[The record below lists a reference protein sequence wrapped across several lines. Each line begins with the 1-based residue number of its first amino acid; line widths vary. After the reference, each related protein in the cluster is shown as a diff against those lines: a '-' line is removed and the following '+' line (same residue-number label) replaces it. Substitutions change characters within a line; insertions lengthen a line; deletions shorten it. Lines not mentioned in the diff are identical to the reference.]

1 MTVESLIKDG
11 TCFLSYTEF
20 LNKYHC
26 KSCPLTFSGIIATL
40 KTIRIRFKENIDSL
54 ETVKVESFSKA
65 FQKTKEPSNLTYRNL
80 VATKSEKPRA
90 SQAKWYRACNLNEEE
105 IDWKKTFL
113 LTRTC
118 TKSTKII
125 IFHFKFLHRRLPT
138 NSFLHKIAIKDNDL
152 CTFCKEETDTLLHL
166 FWQCK
171 VTSHFWGSLFQ
182 WLQTSALIQK
192 GSHLA
197 MTTALGLKPD
207 SSKSNLQIN
216 FSCLMSR
223 YYIWKCKLRDETP
236 NLSQFL
242 RFFKKTYEIETNGLN
257 LQPEKWK
264 PLLDHL

>member
-1 MTVESLIKDG
+1 MG
-11 TCFLSYTEF
+11 
-20 LNKYHC
+20 
-26 KSCPLTFSGIIATL
+26 
-40 KTIRIRFKENIDSL
+40 FKENIDSL
-54 ETVKVESFSKA
+54 ETIKVESFTKA
-65 FQKTKEPSNLTYRNL
+65 FQKTKKPSKLTYRNL

-90 SQAKWYRACNLNEEE
+90 SQAKWYRDCDLSGEE

-113 LTRTC
+113 LTGTC

-125 IFHFKFLHRRLPT
+125 IFQFKFLHRRLPT
-138 NSFLHKIAIKDNDL
+138 NPFLHKIAIKDNDL
-152 CTFCKEETDTLLHL
+152 CTFCKEETDTLLYL

-171 VTSHFWGSLFQ
+171 VTSHFWGSFFQ

-242 RFFKKTYEIETNGLN
+242 RLLKKTYEIETNGLN

-264 PLLDHL
+264 PLLGRL

>member
-1 MTVESLIKDG
+1 MKDG

-40 KTIRIRFKENIDSL
+40 KTIRMRFKENIDSL
-54 ETVKVESFSKA
+54 ETVKVESFTKA
-65 FQKTKEPSNLTYRNL
+65 FQKTKKPSKLTYRNL

-90 SQAKWYRACNLNEEE
+90 SQAKWYRDCDLNGEET
-105 IDWKKTFL
+105 DWKKTFL

-125 IFHFKFLHRRLPT
+125 IFQFKFLHRHLPT

-152 CTFCKEETDTLLHL
+152 CTCCKEETDTLLHL

-171 VTSHFWGSLFQ
+171 VTSHFWGSFFQ

-242 RFFKKTYEIETNGLN
+242 RLLKKTYEIETNGLN

-264 PLLDHL
+264 PLLGHL